1 MRIGTG
7 LLVAAMAGAM
17 AAAGCGGTKTTTT
30 AETKPAEGTSE
41 EANFPTSQ
49 GGLTPEQVDSIDAVF
64 RRKVGSLNQCW
75 QDEHLKSGDRK
86 LQGEITFG
94 MRIEKTGKPSNVKIL
109 KSTINNAA
117 IETCAQKE
125 ISAWNFPEIPT
136 PYPFSRSVHL
146 GAQY

>member
-1 MRIGTG
+1 MRSGAY
-7 LLVAAMAGAM
+7 LMVAAI
-17 AAAGCGGTKTTTT
+17 AAAGCSGTKTTTET
-30 AETKPAEGTSE
+30 TPQKAETGTTE
-41 EANFPTSQ
+41 EANYPTSQ

-109 KSTINNAA
+109 KSTMNNVA